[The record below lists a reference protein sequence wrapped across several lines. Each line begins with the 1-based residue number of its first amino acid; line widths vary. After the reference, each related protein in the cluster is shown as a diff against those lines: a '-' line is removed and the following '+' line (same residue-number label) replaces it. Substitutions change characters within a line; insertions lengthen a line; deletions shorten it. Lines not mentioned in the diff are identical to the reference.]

1 MKLKEVILILENI
14 NNLENIK
21 FDKFI
26 LIDTE
31 DLGLTRYK
39 KRNFE
44 NWEYWWYEV
53 ENVKPNKNNFTADLK
68 AFEITNKGKMFLEFS
83 KLDWFENRNINDLYN
98 FTMLFI
104 DREIEQDEVDRIL
117 NYRKVGQIELF
128 KVV

>member
-1 MKLKEVILILENI
+1 MKKEVILILENI

-21 FDKFI
+21 FDKFL

-39 KRNFE
+39 NRNFE

-83 KLDWFENRNINDLYN
+83 KLDWFESRNINDLYN
-98 FTMLFI
+98 FTMSYL
-104 DREIEQDEVDRIL
+104 DRELTIEELSGVMD
-117 NYRKVGQIELF
+117 YRKAGQIELF